1 MRTVDAEDQV
11 DSVDVEV
18 WELEEEEVGVEELH
32 AEEAQDSAD
41 QGPRGGKRERCKLSH
56 LLRST
61 LHT

>member
-1 MRTVDAEDQV
+1 MDVGDQV

-18 WELEEEEVGVEELH
+18 WELEEEEVDVEELH

-41 QGPRGGKRERCKLSH
+41 QGPREDKREKCRLSH

-61 LHT
+61 PHT